1 MERITLAMIYM
12 LFAIVAVGQSKQKT
26 TDTAKNSPAPST
38 TTFRMHFDDI
48 FKRNADNT
56 VSPKLPLEING
67 EMVNTSTKIVGGVKY
82 GGIDISYYA
91 GHDALVDTLKGV
103 VIIRQFLK

>member
-1 MERITLAMIYM
+1 MKRLTLALICI
-12 LFAIVAVGQSKQKT
+12 LFAIVAAGQSKKKT
-26 TDTAKNSPAPST
+26 TDTAKNTPAPST
-38 TTFRMHFDDI
+38 TSFRMLFDDI

-56 VSPKLPLEING
+56 VSPRLPLEING
-67 EMVNTSTKIVGGVKY
+67 EMVGTSTKIVGGAKY
-82 GGIDISYYA
+82 GGIDISYYT

>member
-1 MERITLAMIYM
+1 MKRFTLATICM
-12 LFAIVAVGQSKQKT
+12 LLAIVAVGQSKQKT
-26 TDTAKNSPAPST
+26 KDTAQNTPAAST
-38 TTFRMHFDDI
+38 TSFRMRFDDI

-56 VSPKLPLEING
+56 VSPRLPLEING
-67 EMVNTSTKIVGGVKY
+67 EMVGTSTKIIGGTKY
-82 GGIDISYYA
+82 GGIDISYYT